1 MRRWPVATA
10 ENPCSRRSAPH
21 TTHIPTDRHI
31 PAAFLAFSPGLPS
44 PTHLTQSRSAPAARP
59 PRSVSPH
66 TPALPLPDA
75 WQPSPTMAAAA
86 AAPTGDDWKQK
97 LALPPK
103 DPRFKTEV
111 RGGRGRGR
119 WWGRRCIAGA
129 RAACRQSPPLEA
141 RSWGLTAALRR
152 LLAAGCHRHQG
163 QQLRG
168 LLPDEVRAGS
178 GHQGF
183 FMPQGGGGRAL
194 ASCKPSLF
202 FPTPKTT
209 SVAGSC

>member
-111 RGGRGRGR
+111 RGGGGKGAVVGPPVHSRGQG
-119 WWGRRCIAGA
+119 GMPAEPPSGGPVLGLDRC
-129 RAACRQSPPLEA
+129 SPPLA
-141 RSWGLTAALRR
+141 GRRMSPPPRATASR
-152 LLAAGCHRHQG
+152 
-163 QQLRG
+163 
-168 LLPDEVRAGS
+168 
-178 GHQGF
+178 
-183 FMPQGGGGRAL
+183 
-194 ASCKPSLF
+194 
-202 FPTPKTT
+202 TT
-209 SVAGSC
+209 S

>member
-1 MRRWPVATA
+1 MGEAGNA
-10 ENPCSRRSAPH
+10 EYLCRAADEALGQSRLLKTPAPSLRTSHNTHPNRSPYIGTLPGPLLASPH
-21 TTHIPTDRHI
+21 W
-31 PAAFLAFSPGLPS
+31 
-44 PTHLTQSRSAPAARP
+44 QSRSAPAARP

-66 TPALPLPDA
+66 TPELPLSDA

-111 RGGRGRGR
+111 RGARGGGR
-119 WWGRRCIAGA
+119 WWGRRCTAGA
-129 RAACRQSPPLEA
+129 RAACRQQAPLEA

-163 QQLRG
+163 QQL
-168 LLPDEVRAGS
+168 
-178 GHQGF
+178 
-183 FMPQGGGGRAL
+183 
-194 ASCKPSLF
+194 
-202 FPTPKTT
+202 
-209 SVAGSC
+209 